1 MKDQMNILTPKQ
13 QAKLD
18 AWKAWGNKMKFL
30 REIHAEIA
38 PKLKAKRE
46 AIEF

>member
-1 MKDQMNILTPKQ
+1 MKNEMKFLTPKQ

-18 AWKAWGNKMKFL
+18 SWKAWGRKMQFL

-38 PKLKAKRE
+38 PKLKEKRE